1 MNKINNLLT
10 IFRGEDDLGVVIR
23 SQIIVEQYL
32 NSLIESFMKCPDHF
46 RKMKIDYSD
55 TVMLALSFGLHP
67 RFKPTLNALGKI
79 RNDFAHKLK
88 PAITIQDVNNLYD
101 TLDPKDKAM
110 LQSSINDVNAE
121 FNTLPPFKKLN
132 EKDQYISIVMVVAAS
147 LDSAIKL
154 VPNQKMKADEK

>member
-1 MNKINNLLT
+1 MDKINKLLDA
-10 IFRGEDDLGVVIR
+10 FRSEDDLGVVIR

-32 NSLIESFMKCPDHF
+32 NSLIESFMNYPEHF

-79 RNDFAHKLK
+79 RNDFAHKLRPSIK
-88 PAITIQDVNNLYD
+88 KQDVNNLYD
-101 TLDPKDKAM
+101 TLDTKDKEV
-110 LQSSINDVNAE
+110 LHSSIKDVNTE
-121 FNTLPPFKKLN
+121 FQTLQPFKESN
-132 EKDQYISIVMVVAAS
+132 EKDQFILIVMVVAAS

-154 VPNQKMKADEK
+154 LPNPKMKADD